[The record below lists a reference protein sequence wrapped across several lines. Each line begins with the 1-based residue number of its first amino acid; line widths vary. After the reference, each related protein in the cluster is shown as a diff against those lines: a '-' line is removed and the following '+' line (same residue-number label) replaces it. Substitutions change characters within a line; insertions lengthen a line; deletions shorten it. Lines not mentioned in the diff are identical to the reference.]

1 MYFKFCKLTFYNKK
15 KYCFKCSTIFT
26 WLNNAGCFKCPI
38 LFLHSM
44 IYLPSIMRSIWKL
57 TTTHTTTKFNS
68 WSESCEVWIHVLQN
82 VLSQKV
88 ILLSLVKVSSRRN
101 RGQQILYHIW
111 HNKTSLYIKVPT
123 NAHIIFQHS
132 SVKTSCKVNGL
143 RQYKCIT
150 LCLNKSK
157 MDLCKECFK
166 VYKFHFMD
174 YGFFFQDKLLPFS
187 CKCTNRMF
195 LSLLALTRDIA
206 LSFFYDEHWKK

>member
-1 MYFKFCKLTFYNKK
+1 MRAVKYEYMYYRM
-15 KYCFKCSTIFT
+15 CFHRKWSC
-26 WLNNAGCFKCPI
+26 CP
-38 LFLHSM
+38 
-44 IYLPSIMRSIWKL
+44 
-57 TTTHTTTKFNS
+57 
-68 WSESCEVWIHVLQN
+68 
-82 VLSQKV
+82 
-88 ILLSLVKVSSRRN
+88 LVKVSSRRN
-101 RGQQILYHIW
+101 HGQQILYHIW

-174 YGFFFQDKLLPFS
+174 YGFFFQDILLPFS

-206 LSFFYDEHWKK
+206 LSFFLMNIEKNK

>member
-1 MYFKFCKLTFYNKK
+1 MQAV
-15 KYCFKCSTIFT
+15 
-26 WLNNAGCFKCPI
+26 LNALSF
-38 LFLHSM
+38 FLHSM

-82 VLSQKV
+82 VLSQKW
-88 ILLSLVKVSSRRN
+88 SCCPLVKVSSQRN

-111 HNKTSLYIKVPT
+111 HNKTSQYIKVPT

-174 YGFFFQDKLLPFS
+174 YGFFFQNKLLPFS

>member
-1 MYFKFCKLTFYNKK
+1 MNTCTTECAFTESDLVVPWSKFHRREIVDNKFFIIFGITK
-15 KYCFKCSTIFT
+15 PPNTSKCQ
-26 WLNNAGCFKCPI
+26 P
-38 LFLHSM
+38 M
-44 IYLPSIMRSIWKL
+44 
-57 TTTHTTTKFNS
+57 HTSF
-68 WSESCEVWIHVLQN
+68 
-82 VLSQKV
+82 
-88 ILLSLVKVSSRRN
+88 
-101 RGQQILYHIW
+101 
-111 HNKTSLYIKVPT
+111 
-123 NAHIIFQHS
+123 FQHS

-206 LSFFYDEHWKK
+206 LSFFL

>member
-1 MYFKFCKLTFYNKK
+1 MNTCTTECASTESDLVVPWSKFHRREIMDNK
-15 KYCFKCSTIFT
+15 FFIIF
-26 WLNNAGCFKCPI
+26 L
-38 LFLHSM
+38 
-44 IYLPSIMRSIWKL
+44 
-57 TTTHTTTKFNS
+57 
-68 WSESCEVWIHVLQN
+68 
-82 VLSQKV
+82 
-88 ILLSLVKVSSRRN
+88 
-101 RGQQILYHIW
+101 

-174 YGFFFQDKLLPFS
+174 YGFFFQDILLPFS

-195 LSLLALTRDIA
+195 LSILAPTQDIA
-206 LSFFYDEHWKK
+206 L